1 MSDDRTVWLLRHGA
15 TEWSR
20 NGRHTGSTD
29 IPLLPEGEA
38 EAVALRPQLAEL
50 PFTAVWVSPLQR
62 ARRTCELA
70 GLGDRAEVVDE
81 LREWDYGRYEGIT
94 TPEIRQTVPD
104 WSVWS
109 HGCPDGED
117 AAAVTRRCQLL
128 VDRLLTQPGPVAL
141 FAHGHILRSL
151 AGTWIGLGAV
161 GGRHLVLGTA
171 TSSIL
176 GFERDNRA
184 LLRWNAPPCPSPAP

>member
-1 MSDDRTVWLLRHGA
+1 
-15 TEWSR
+15 
-20 NGRHTGSTD
+20 
-29 IPLLPEGEA
+29 
-38 EAVALRPQLAEL
+38 
-50 PFTAVWVSPLQR
+50 
-62 ARRTCELA
+62 
-70 GLGDRAEVVDE
+70 VVDG

-94 TPEIRQTVPD
+94 THEIRQTVPD